1 MTALLAGRRPRSRP
15 LRVLIGLLAVLLPL
29 ATATSCNQVREQ
41 AGNVV
46 EHAIEEAI
54 EGLDLSDGVPPD
66 FPVDDVPLVEGPVR
80 GASQTD
86 ADGEADWVVIVDAED
101 AGETAREE
109 LVRAGYEITHTVS
122 TDSGVL
128 AELAGHGFAVKLI
141 ASTSR
146 VVYVVT
152 PN

>member
-41 AGNVV
+41 AGNV
-46 EHAIEEAI
+46 I
-54 EGLDLSDGVPPD
+54 EGLDLTDGVPPD
-66 FPVDDVPLVEGPVR
+66 FPVDDVPLIEGPVR